1 MLKDLRLAWH
11 RWTVRR
17 KMDRVFGRGADPYRY
32 SESPYEQARLDAME
46 KALAGRRY
54 PRVLEVG
61 AAEGHFTR
69 RLAAVSDAVTAL
81 ELSPVAA
88 ARARAA
94 VSGQPVT
101 LIESDV
107 RVWDAAGAVFDAVV
121 LGEVLYYLDKPL
133 VQPEFEEALVRMGGW
148 VAPGGRL
155 LLAHGFADAAERAR
169 RVHYRERFEAG
180 GFRLVSEGVVSKRD
194 RDITPSCLVSLLERP
209 A

>member
-1 MLKDLRLAWH
+1 MLKALRLAWH

-32 SESPYEQARLDAME
+32 DASPYEVARLEGMAR
-46 KALAGRRY
+46 ALAGRRY
-54 PRVLEVG
+54 PKALEVG

-69 RLAAVSDAVTAL
+69 RLAAMSDRVMAL
-81 ELSPVAA
+81 ELSPVAL

-94 VSGQPVT
+94 TAGLPVDFEET
-101 LIESDV
+101 DV
-107 RVWDAAGAVFDAVV
+107 RAWNGRGGPFDAVV

-133 VQPEFEEALVRMGGW
+133 VQGEFEEALGLIAGW

-155 LLAHGFADAAERAR
+155 LLAHGFADEAERAR
-169 RVHYRERFEAG
+169 RVFYRERFEAR
-180 GFRLVSEGVVSKRD
+180 GFRLVSETVVSAKD
-194 RDITPSCLVSLLERP
+194 GDITPSSLISLLDRP

>member
-1 MLKDLRLAWH
+1 MLKALRLAWH

-17 KMDRVFGRGADPYRY
+17 KMDRVFGRGSDPYRY
-32 SESPYEQARLDAME
+32 DASPYELARLEEMA

-54 PRVLEVG
+54 QKALEVG

-69 RLAAVSDAVTAL
+69 RLAGMADRVMAL
-81 ELSPVAA
+81 ELSPVAL

-94 VSGQPVT
+94 TAGLPVDYEET
-101 LIESDV
+101 DV
-107 RVWDAAGAVFDAVV
+107 RAWDGRGGPFDVVV

-133 VQPEFEEALVRMGGW
+133 VQAEFEEALAKMAGW

-169 RVHYRERFEAG
+169 RVHYRERFEG
-180 GFRLVSEGVVSKRD
+180 YGFRLVSESVASARD
-194 RDITPSCLVSLLERP
+194 GDMTPSSLVSLLERP
-209 A
+209 

>member
-1 MLKDLRLAWH
+1 
-11 RWTVRR
+11 
-17 KMDRVFGRGADPYRY
+17 MDRVFGRGADPYRY
-32 SESPYEQARLDAME
+32 AASPYERARLDAME

-54 PRVLEVG
+54 PRALEVG

-69 RLAAVSDAVTAL
+69 RLAALSGAVTAL

-94 VSGQPVT
+94 AAGLPVT
-101 LIESDV
+101 LVEADV
-107 RVWDAAGAVFDAVV
+107 RAWDCAGAVFDAVV

-133 VQPEFEEALVRMGGW
+133 VQPEFEEALARMGGW

-169 RVHYRERFEAG
+169 RVYYRERFEAG
-180 GFRLVSEGVVSKRD
+180 GFRLLSEDVVSERD